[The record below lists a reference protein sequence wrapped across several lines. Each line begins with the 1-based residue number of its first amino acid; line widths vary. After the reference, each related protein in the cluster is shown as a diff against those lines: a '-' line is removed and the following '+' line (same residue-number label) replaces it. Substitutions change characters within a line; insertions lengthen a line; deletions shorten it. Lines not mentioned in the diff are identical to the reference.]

1 MLNYLFC
8 KYFNIKNNIN
18 LMLNITKYFVKTPI
32 YQITFLTIKKIIM
45 EKFKSILAFVFTALV
60 LMSCNKE
67 DEAVQSN
74 DASLKVTQD
83 VLDKISSLSLNNKD
97 VQVIKNTNLDGTTED
112 AFLIEGCIVM
122 TKDQLNKMDLHGGI
136 TTEQYRTT
144 NLVSAPRTIKVVGLT
159 GTGTSALST
168 NMRAGLQAAINRYNN
183 LGLSINFTLTFSSS
197 TSGANI
203 VVRRQTGS
211 AGGVAGFPSG
221 GAPYNSVTLYSGLD
235 TYSTGVNAHVAA
247 HEIGHCIGLRH
258 TDWFSRQSC
267 GQNSNEGTAGVGA
280 VHIPGTP
287 TGYDST
293 SYMRACFGSNETGA
307 FNSNDVTA
315 LNYLY

>member
-1 MLNYLFC
+1 M
-8 KYFNIKNNIN
+8 
-18 LMLNITKYFVKTPI
+18 
-32 YQITFLTIKKIIM
+32 KKI
-45 EKFKSILAFVFTALV
+45 KSILALSFIALTI
-60 LMSCNKE
+60 LSCNK
-67 DEAVQSN
+67 DDQADQSN
-74 DASLKVTQD
+74 QESLKVTPE
-83 VLDKISSLSLNNKD
+83 VLNKLRALSLNSTD
-97 VQVIKNTNLDGTTED
+97 VQVIKNTKLDGTTED
-112 AFLIEGCIVM
+112 AFLIEGDIII
-122 TKDQLNKMDLHGGI
+122 TQDQLNKMDLHGGI

-144 NLVSAPRTIKVVGLT
+144 NLVSTPRTIKVVGLS
-159 GTGTSALST
+159 GTGTSALSA

-235 TYSTGVNAHVAA
+235 TYSTGVNAHVSA

-280 VHIPGTP
+280 ILIPGTP
-287 TGYDST
+287 SGYDAT
-293 SYMRACFGSNETGA
+293 SYMRACFGSSETGA
-307 FNSNDVTA
+307 FNANDITA

>member
-1 MLNYLFC
+1 M
-8 KYFNIKNNIN
+8 K
-18 LMLNITKYFVKTPI
+18 
-32 YQITFLTIKKIIM
+32 TIKSM
-45 EKFKSILAFVFTALV
+45 LALSFMAAV
-60 LMSCNKE
+60 LFSCNKE
-67 DEAVQSN
+67 DETVQS
-74 DASLKVTQD
+74 DQGSLKVTQE
-83 VLDKISSLSLNNKD
+83 VLNKISALSLNNKD

-112 AFLIEGCIVM
+112 AFLIEGDIII
-122 TKDQLNKMDLHGGI
+122 TPDQLKKMDLHGGI

-144 NLVSAPRTIKVVGLT
+144 NLVSAPKTIKVVGLS
-159 GTGTSALST
+159 GTGTTALTT

-197 TSGANI
+197 TTGAHI

-221 GAPYNSVTLYSGLD
+221 GNPFNSVTLYSGLD

-280 VHIPGTP
+280 IQIPGTP
-287 TGYDST
+287 SGYDAT

-307 FNSNDVTA
+307 FNANDITA

>member
-1 MLNYLFC
+1 M
-8 KYFNIKNNIN
+8 
-18 LMLNITKYFVKTPI
+18 
-32 YQITFLTIKKIIM
+32 KKI
-45 EKFKSILAFVFTALV
+45 KSILALSFIALT
-60 LMSCNKE
+60 LLSCNKE
-67 DEAVQSN
+67 DELNQSN
-74 DASLKVTQD
+74 EEALKVTPE
-83 VLDKISSLSLNNKD
+83 VLTKLRSLSLNSTD
-97 VQVIKNTNLDGTTED
+97 VKVIKNTKLDGTTED

-122 TKDQLNKMDLHGGI
+122 TEDQLNKMDLHGGI

-144 NLVSAPRTIKVVGLT
+144 NLVSPQTIKIVGLS
-159 GTGTSALST
+159 GTGTTALST
-168 NMRAGLQAAINRYNN
+168 NMRAGLQAAVNRYNN
-183 LGLSINFTLTFSSS
+183 LGLTIKFTLTFSSS
-197 TSGANI
+197 TAGANI
-203 VVRRQTGS
+203 VVRRQVGS

-221 GAPYNSVTLYSGLD
+221 GAPYSSVTLYSGLD

-280 VHIPGTP
+280 ILIPGTP
-287 TGYDST
+287 SGYDST

-307 FNSNDVTA
+307 FNSNDIIA

>member
-1 MLNYLFC
+1 M
-8 KYFNIKNNIN
+8 
-18 LMLNITKYFVKTPI
+18 
-32 YQITFLTIKKIIM
+32 KKI
-45 EKFKSILAFVFTALV
+45 KSILALSFIALT
-60 LMSCNKE
+60 LFSCNKE

-74 DASLKVTQD
+74 QESLKVTPE
-83 VLDKISSLSLNNKD
+83 VINKLKSLSLNTTD
-97 VQVIKNTNLDGTTED
+97 VQVIKNTELDGSIKD
-112 AFLIEGCIVM
+112 AFLVEGDIVI
-122 TKDQLNKMDLHGGI
+122 TQDQLAKMDLHGGI

-144 NLVSAPRTIKVVGLT
+144 NLVSAPKTIKVVGLT
-159 GTGTSALST
+159 GTGTTALST
-168 NMRAGLQAAINRYNN
+168 VMRNGLQAAINRYNN

-221 GAPYNSVTLYSGLD
+221 GNPYNSVTLYSGLD
-235 TYSTGVNAHVAA
+235 SYSTNVNAHVAA

-280 VHIPGTP
+280 ILIPGTP
-287 TGYDST
+287 SGYDST
-293 SYMRACFGSNETGA
+293 SYMRACFSSSETGA
-307 FNSNDVTA
+307 FNANDVTA

>member
-1 MLNYLFC
+1 M
-8 KYFNIKNNIN
+8 
-18 LMLNITKYFVKTPI
+18 
-32 YQITFLTIKKIIM
+32 KKI
-45 EKFKSILAFVFTALV
+45 KSIVALSFIA
-60 LMSCNKE
+60 LTLFSCNKE
-67 DEAVQSN
+67 DEQVQSN
-74 DASLKVTQD
+74 QGSLKVTPE
-83 VLDKISSLSLNNKD
+83 VLNKISSLSLNTSD
-97 VQVIKNTNLDGTTED
+97 VQVIKNTKLDGTTED
-112 AFLIEGCIVM
+112 AFLIEGDIII
-122 TKDQLNKMDLHGGI
+122 TQDQLNKMDLHGGI

-144 NLVSAPRTIKVVGLT
+144 NLVSAPRTIRVVGLT

-168 NMRAGLQAAINRYNN
+168 NMRNGLQAAIN

-203 VVRRQTGS
+203 VVRRQSGS

-221 GAPYNSVTLYSGLD
+221 GNPYNSVTLYSGLD
-235 TYSTGVNAHVAA
+235 SYSTNVNAHVAA

-280 VHIPGTP
+280 IQIPGTP
-287 TGYDST
+287 SGYDST
-293 SYMRACFGSNETGA
+293 SYMLACFSSSVTGA

>member
-1 MLNYLFC
+1 M
-8 KYFNIKNNIN
+8 
-18 LMLNITKYFVKTPI
+18 
-32 YQITFLTIKKIIM
+32 KKI
-45 EKFKSILAFVFTALV
+45 KSILALSFIALT
-60 LMSCNKE
+60 LFSCNKE

-74 DASLKVTQD
+74 QESLKVTPE
-83 VLDKISSLSLNNKD
+83 VISKLKSLSLNTSD
-97 VQVIKNTNLDGTTED
+97 VQVTTNTKLDGTTED
-112 AFLIEGCIVM
+112 AFLIEGDIII
-122 TKDQLNKMDLHGGI
+122 TQEQLSKMDLHGGI

-144 NLVSAPRTIKVVGLT
+144 NLVSAPRTIRVVGLT
-159 GTGTSALST
+159 GTGTTALST
-168 NMRAGLQAAINRYNN
+168 VMRNGLTAAINRYNN

-235 TYSTGVNAHVAA
+235 SYSTNVNAHVAA

-280 VHIPGTP
+280 ILIPGTP
-287 TGYDST
+287 SGYDAT
-293 SYMRACFGSNETGA
+293 SYMRACFSSSETGA
-307 FNSNDVTA
+307 FNANDITA

>member
-1 MLNYLFC
+1 M
-8 KYFNIKNNIN
+8 
-18 LMLNITKYFVKTPI
+18 
-32 YQITFLTIKKIIM
+32 KKI
-45 EKFKSILAFVFTALV
+45 KSILALSFVALAV
-60 LMSCNKE
+60 LSCNKE
-67 DEAVQSN
+67 EEAGQSN
-74 DASLKVTQD
+74 QESLKVTQD
-83 VLDKISSLSLNNKD
+83 VLNKIDALALNNKD
-97 VQVIKNTNLDGTTED
+97 VQVIKNTKLDGTTED
-112 AFLIEGCIVM
+112 AFLIEGDIIV
-122 TKDQLNKMDLHGGI
+122 TQEQLNKMDIHGGI

-159 GTGTSALST
+159 GTGTTALST

-221 GAPYNSVTLYSGLD
+221 GAPFNSVTLYSGLD
-235 TYSTGVNAHVAA
+235 SYSTNVNAHVAA

-258 TDWFSRQSC
+258 TDYFSRQSC
-267 GQNSNEGTAGVGA
+267 GQNSNEGASGVGA
-280 VHIPGTP
+280 IHIPGTP

-293 SYMRACFGSNETGA
+293 SYMRACFSSSETGA
-307 FNSNDVTA
+307 FNANDVTA

>member
-1 MLNYLFC
+1 M
-8 KYFNIKNNIN
+8 
-18 LMLNITKYFVKTPI
+18 
-32 YQITFLTIKKIIM
+32 KKI
-45 EKFKSILAFVFTALV
+45 KSILILSFTALV
-60 LMSCNKE
+60 LLSCNKE
-67 DEAVQSN
+67 DETVSSGQE
-74 DASLKVTQD
+74 SLKVTPE
-83 VLDKISSLSLNNKD
+83 VLEKLKSLSLNTSD
-97 VQVIKNTNLDGTTED
+97 VQVIQNTSLEGAVED
-112 AFLIEGCIVM
+112 AFLVEGDIII
-122 TKDQLNKMDLHGGI
+122 TQAQLNKMDLHGGI

-144 NLVSAPRTIKVVGLT
+144 NLVSAPRTIKVVGLS
-159 GTGTSALST
+159 GTGTTALTT
-168 NMRAGLQAAINRYNN
+168 NMRNGLQAAINRYNN

-221 GAPYNSVTLYSGLD
+221 GNPYNSVTLYSGLD
-235 TYSTGVNAHVAA
+235 SYSTNVNAHVAA

-280 VHIPGTP
+280 ILIPGTP
-287 TGYDST
+287 SGYDAT

-307 FNSNDVTA
+307 FNANDITA

>member
-1 MLNYLFC
+1 MLIFC
-8 KYFNIKNNIN
+8 KEPPN
-18 LMLNITKYFVKTPI
+18 LSNCLKPKELLIM
-32 YQITFLTIKKIIM
+32 KKI
-45 EKFKSILAFVFTALV
+45 KSILALSFIALAV
-60 LMSCNKE
+60 LSCNKE
-67 DEAVQSN
+67 EEAGQSN
-74 DASLKVTQD
+74 QESLKVTQD
-83 VLDKISSLSLNNKD
+83 VLNKIDALALNNKD
-97 VQVIKNTNLDGTTED
+97 VQVIKNTKLDGTTED
-112 AFLIEGCIVM
+112 AFLIEGDIIV
-122 TKDQLNKMDLHGGI
+122 TQEQLNKMDIHGGI

-159 GTGTSALST
+159 GTGTTALST

-221 GAPYNSVTLYSGLD
+221 GAPFNSVTLYSGLD
-235 TYSTGVNAHVAA
+235 SYSTNVNAHVAA

-258 TDWFSRQSC
+258 TDYFSRQSC
-267 GQNSNEGTAGVGA
+267 GQNSNEGASGVGA
-280 VHIPGTP
+280 IHIPGTP

-293 SYMRACFGSNETGA
+293 SYMRACFSSSETGA
-307 FNSNDVTA
+307 FNTNDVTA

>member
-1 MLNYLFC
+1 M
-8 KYFNIKNNIN
+8 
-18 LMLNITKYFVKTPI
+18 
-32 YQITFLTIKKIIM
+32 KKI
-45 EKFKSILAFVFTALV
+45 KSILILSFAALV
-60 LMSCNKE
+60 LLSCNKE
-67 DEAVQSN
+67 DETVSSGQE
-74 DASLKVTQD
+74 SLKVTPE
-83 VLDKISSLSLNNKD
+83 VLEKLKSLSLNTSD
-97 VQVIKNTNLDGTTED
+97 VQVIQNTSLEGAVED
-112 AFLIEGCIVM
+112 AFLVEGDIII
-122 TKDQLNKMDLHGGI
+122 TQAQLNKMDLHGGI

-144 NLVSAPRTIKVVGLT
+144 NLVSAPRTIRVVGLS
-159 GTGTSALST
+159 GTGTTALTT
-168 NMRAGLQAAINRYNN
+168 NMRNGLQAAINRYNN

-221 GAPYNSVTLYSGLD
+221 GNPYNSVTLYSGLD
-235 TYSTGVNAHVAA
+235 SYSTNVNAHVAA

-280 VHIPGTP
+280 ILIPGTP
-287 TGYDST
+287 SGYDAT

-307 FNSNDVTA
+307 FNANDITA

>member
-1 MLNYLFC
+1 M
-8 KYFNIKNNIN
+8 
-18 LMLNITKYFVKTPI
+18 
-32 YQITFLTIKKIIM
+32 KKI
-45 EKFKSILAFVFTALV
+45 KSILILSFTALV
-60 LMSCNKE
+60 LLSCNKE
-67 DEAVQSN
+67 DETVSSGQE
-74 DASLKVTQD
+74 SLKVTPE
-83 VLDKISSLSLNNKD
+83 VLEKLKSLSLNTSD
-97 VQVIKNTNLDGTTED
+97 VQVIQNTNLEGAVED
-112 AFLIEGCIVM
+112 AFLVEGDIII
-122 TKDQLNKMDLHGGI
+122 TQAQLNKMDLHGGI

-144 NLVSAPRTIKVVGLT
+144 NLVSAPRTIKVVGLS
-159 GTGTSALST
+159 GTGTTALTT
-168 NMRAGLQAAINRYNN
+168 NMRNGLQAAINRYNN

-221 GAPYNSVTLYSGLD
+221 GNPYNSVTLYSGLD
-235 TYSTGVNAHVAA
+235 SYSTNVNAHVAA

-280 VHIPGTP
+280 ILIPGTP
-287 TGYDST
+287 SGYDAT

-307 FNSNDVTA
+307 FNANDITA

>member
-1 MLNYLFC
+1 M
-8 KYFNIKNNIN
+8 
-18 LMLNITKYFVKTPI
+18 
-32 YQITFLTIKKIIM
+32 KKI
-45 EKFKSILAFVFTALV
+45 KSILALSFIALT
-60 LMSCNKE
+60 LFSCNKE

-74 DASLKVTQD
+74 QESLKVTPE
-83 VLDKISSLSLNNKD
+83 VISKLKSLSLNTSD
-97 VQVIKNTNLDGTTED
+97 VQVTTNTKLDGTTED
-112 AFLIEGCIVM
+112 AFLIEGDIII
-122 TKDQLNKMDLHGGI
+122 TQEQLSKMDLHGGI

-144 NLVSAPRTIKVVGLT
+144 NLVSAPRTIRVVGLT
-159 GTGTSALST
+159 GTGTTALST
-168 NMRAGLQAAINRYNN
+168 VMRNGLTAAINRYNN

-235 TYSTGVNAHVAA
+235 SYSTNVNAHVAA

-267 GQNSNEGTAGVGA
+267 GQNSSEGTAGVGA
-280 VHIPGTP
+280 ILIPGTP
-287 TGYDST
+287 SGYDST
-293 SYMRACFGSNETGA
+293 SYMRACFSSTETGA
-307 FNSNDVTA
+307 FNANDITA

>member
-1 MLNYLFC
+1 M
-8 KYFNIKNNIN
+8 
-18 LMLNITKYFVKTPI
+18 KTI
-32 YQITFLTIKKIIM
+32 
-45 EKFKSILAFVFTALV
+45 KSILV
-60 LMSCNKE
+60 LSCTVLTLLSCNKE
-67 DEAVQSN
+67 DGPSELNQE
-74 DASLKVTQD
+74 SLKVTPE
-83 VLDKISSLSLNNKD
+83 VLNKISALSLNNKD
-97 VQVIKNTNLDGTTED
+97 VQVITNTKLDGTTEE

-122 TKDQLNKMDLHGGI
+122 PKDQLDKMDLHGGI

-144 NLVSAPRTIKVVGLT
+144 NLVSAPRTIRVVGLS
-159 GTGTSALST
+159 GTGTTALTT
-168 NMRAGLQAAINRYNN
+168 NMRNGLQAAINRYNG

-235 TYSTGVNAHVAA
+235 SYTTGVNAHVAA

-267 GQNSNEGTAGVGA
+267 GSNQSEGTSGVGA
-280 VHIPGTP
+280 ILIPGTP
-287 TGYDST
+287 SGYDAT

-307 FNSNDVTA
+307 FNSNDITA

>member
-1 MLNYLFC
+1 M
-8 KYFNIKNNIN
+8 
-18 LMLNITKYFVKTPI
+18 
-32 YQITFLTIKKIIM
+32 KKI
-45 EKFKSILAFVFTALV
+45 KSILALSFIALT
-60 LMSCNKE
+60 LFSCNKE

-74 DASLKVTQD
+74 QESLKVTPE
-83 VLDKISSLSLNNKD
+83 VINKLKSLSLNTSD
-97 VQVIKNTNLDGTTED
+97 VQVIKNTELDGTIKD
-112 AFLIEGCIVM
+112 AFLVEGDIVI
-122 TKDQLNKMDLHGGI
+122 TQDQLAKMDLHGGI

-144 NLVSAPRTIKVVGLT
+144 NLVSAPKTIKVVGLT
-159 GTGTSALST
+159 GTGTTALST
-168 NMRAGLQAAINRYNN
+168 VMRNGLQAAINRYNN
-183 LGLSINFTLTFSSS
+183 LGLSIKFTLTFSSS

-221 GAPYNSVTLYSGLD
+221 GNPYNSVTLYSGLD
-235 TYSTGVNAHVAA
+235 SYSTNVNAHVAA

-280 VHIPGTP
+280 ILIPGTP
-287 TGYDST
+287 SGYDST
-293 SYMRACFGSNETGA
+293 SYMRACFSSSETGA
-307 FNSNDVTA
+307 FNANDVTA

>member
-1 MLNYLFC
+1 M
-8 KYFNIKNNIN
+8 
-18 LMLNITKYFVKTPI
+18 
-32 YQITFLTIKKIIM
+32 KKI
-45 EKFKSILAFVFTALV
+45 KSILALSFIALTI
-60 LMSCNKE
+60 LSCNKE
-67 DEAVQSN
+67 DQANQS
-74 DASLKVTQD
+74 DQGSLKVTPE
-83 VLDKISSLSLNNKD
+83 VLSKLRALSLNATD
-97 VQVIKNTNLDGTTED
+97 VQVIKNTKLDGTIED
-112 AFLIEGCIVM
+112 AFLVEGDIIV
-122 TKDQLNKMDLHGGI
+122 TQDQLSKMDLHGGI

-144 NLVSAPRTIKVVGLT
+144 NLVSAPRTISVVGLT
-159 GTGTSALST
+159 GTGTTALTT

-235 TYSTGVNAHVAA
+235 TYSTGVNAHVSA

-280 VHIPGTP
+280 ILIPGTP
-287 TGYDST
+287 SGYDAT

-307 FNSNDVTA
+307 FNANDITA

>member
-1 MLNYLFC
+1 M
-8 KYFNIKNNIN
+8 
-18 LMLNITKYFVKTPI
+18 
-32 YQITFLTIKKIIM
+32 KKI
-45 EKFKSILAFVFTALV
+45 KSILILSFTALV
-60 LMSCNKE
+60 LLSCNKE
-67 DEAVQSN
+67 DETVSSGQE
-74 DASLKVTQD
+74 SLKVTPE
-83 VLDKISSLSLNNKD
+83 VLEKLKSLSLNTSD
-97 VQVIKNTNLDGTTED
+97 VQVIQNTSLEGAVED
-112 AFLIEGCIVM
+112 AFLVEGDIII
-122 TKDQLNKMDLHGGI
+122 TQAQLNKMDLHGGI

-144 NLVSAPRTIKVVGLT
+144 NLVSAPRTIRVVGLS
-159 GTGTSALST
+159 GTGTTALTT
-168 NMRAGLQAAINRYNN
+168 NMRNGLQAAINRYNN

-221 GAPYNSVTLYSGLD
+221 GNPYNSVTLYSGLD
-235 TYSTGVNAHVAA
+235 SYSTNVNAHVAA

-280 VHIPGTP
+280 ILIPGTP
-287 TGYDST
+287 SGYDAT

-307 FNSNDVTA
+307 FNANDITA

>member
-1 MLNYLFC
+1 M
-8 KYFNIKNNIN
+8 
-18 LMLNITKYFVKTPI
+18 
-32 YQITFLTIKKIIM
+32 KKI
-45 EKFKSILAFVFTALV
+45 KSILALSIMALT
-60 LMSCNKE
+60 LFSCNKE
-67 DEAVQSN
+67 EEATQSQSQSN
-74 DASLKVTQD
+74 NGSLKVTED
-83 VLDKISSLSLNNKD
+83 VLKKISALSLNNTD
-97 VQVIKNTNLDGTTED
+97 VQIIKNTKLDGTTED
-112 AFLIEGCIVM
+112 AYLIEGCIVI
-122 TKDQLNKMDLHGGI
+122 TADQLNKMDLHGGI

-144 NLVSAPRTIKVVGLT
+144 NLVAAPKTIKVVGLS
-159 GTGTSALST
+159 GTGTTALST

-197 TSGANI
+197 TAGADI

-235 TYSTGVNAHVAA
+235 TYSTGVNAHVSA

-280 VHIPGTP
+280 IQIPGTP
-287 TGYDST
+287 SGYDAT

-307 FNSNDVTA
+307 FNANDVTA

>member
-1 MLNYLFC
+1 M
-8 KYFNIKNNIN
+8 
-18 LMLNITKYFVKTPI
+18 
-32 YQITFLTIKKIIM
+32 KKI
-45 EKFKSILAFVFTALV
+45 KSILALSFIALT
-60 LMSCNKE
+60 LLSCNKE
-67 DEAVQSN
+67 DETDQSN
-74 DASLKVTQD
+74 QGSLKVTPE
-83 VLDKISSLSLNNKD
+83 VLNKIRSLSLNSTD
-97 VQVIKNTNLDGTTED
+97 VQVIKNTKLDGTTED

-122 TKDQLNKMDLHGGI
+122 SEDQLNKMDLHGGI

-144 NLVSAPRTIKVVGLT
+144 NLVSTPKTIKIVGLS
-159 GTGTSALST
+159 GTGTTALST
-168 NMRAGLQAAINRYNN
+168 NMRAGLQAAVNRYNN
-183 LGLSINFTLTFSSS
+183 LGLTIKFTLTFSSS

-221 GAPYNSVTLYSGLD
+221 GNPYNSVTLYSGLD

-280 VHIPGTP
+280 ILIPGTP
-287 TGYDST
+287 SGYDAT
-293 SYMRACFGSNETGA
+293 SYMRACFSSSETGA

>member
-1 MLNYLFC
+1 M
-8 KYFNIKNNIN
+8 
-18 LMLNITKYFVKTPI
+18 
-32 YQITFLTIKKIIM
+32 KKI
-45 EKFKSILAFVFTALV
+45 KSILALSFIALT
-60 LMSCNKE
+60 LLSCNKE
-67 DEAVQSN
+67 DQVDQSN
-74 DASLKVTQD
+74 QGSLKVTPE
-83 VLDKISSLSLNNKD
+83 VLNKIRSLSLNSTD

-122 TKDQLNKMDLHGGI
+122 TEDQLNKMDLHGGI

-144 NLVSAPRTIKVVGLT
+144 NLVSAPKTIKIVGLS

-168 NMRAGLQAAINRYNN
+168 NMRAGLQAAVNRYNN

-197 TSGANI
+197 TTGANI

-221 GAPYNSVTLYSGLD
+221 GNPYNSVTLYSGLD

-280 VHIPGTP
+280 ILIPGTP
-287 TGYDST
+287 SGYDAT
-293 SYMRACFGSNETGA
+293 SYMRACFSSSETGA
-307 FNSNDVTA
+307 FNSNDITA

>member
-1 MLNYLFC
+1 M
-8 KYFNIKNNIN
+8 
-18 LMLNITKYFVKTPI
+18 
-32 YQITFLTIKKIIM
+32 KKI
-45 EKFKSILAFVFTALV
+45 KSILALSFIALT
-60 LMSCNKE
+60 LFSCNKE

-74 DASLKVTQD
+74 QESLKVTPE
-83 VLDKISSLSLNNKD
+83 VISKLKSLSLNTSD
-97 VQVIKNTNLDGTTED
+97 VQVTTNTKLDGTTED
-112 AFLIEGCIVM
+112 AFLIEGDIII
-122 TKDQLNKMDLHGGI
+122 TQEQLSKMDLHGGI

-144 NLVSAPRTIKVVGLT
+144 NLVSAPRTIRVVGLT
-159 GTGTSALST
+159 GTGTTALST
-168 NMRAGLQAAINRYNN
+168 VMRNGLTAAINRYNN

-235 TYSTGVNAHVAA
+235 SYSTNVNAHVAA

-267 GQNSNEGTAGVGA
+267 GQNSSEGTAGVGA
-280 VHIPGTP
+280 ILIPGTP
-287 TGYDST
+287 SGYDST
-293 SYMRACFGSNETGA
+293 SYMRACFSSTETGA
-307 FNSNDVTA
+307 FNANDVTA